1 MLAKKNNNCKKGS
14 FKEYNDKKMAN
25 IVSTYYHLSW
35 ISFSK
40 YNRNRFILKGFYKND
55 MFFPLKSPSEYVEII
70 FLSKVQIQPYMDMIF
85 PFDFEAVFITSTVL
99 VGIQT

>member
-1 MLAKKNNNCKKGS
+1 MYDIFIEGILPYIFFDML
-14 FKEYNDKKMAN
+14 
-25 IVSTYYHLSW
+25 
-35 ISFSK
+35 
-40 YNRNRFILKGFYKND
+40 
-55 MFFPLKSPSEYVEII
+55 FPLKSPSEYVEII

>member
-1 MLAKKNNNCKKGS
+1 MHSAIYFFFDML
-14 FKEYNDKKMAN
+14 
-25 IVSTYYHLSW
+25 
-35 ISFSK
+35 
-40 YNRNRFILKGFYKND
+40 
-55 MFFPLKSPSEYVEII
+55 FPLKSPSEYVEII